1 MRLAFVTTGLG
12 AGGAEM
18 MLFKLLTRLDPQRFT
33 PAVFS
38 LRGEEVFAQRLRDQG
53 IAVHLAG
60 LGSSGGLRGLVRL
73 RQALA
78 AFQPD
83 LLQGWMYHGSVAAW
97 LADRTI
103 SQRRPVLFGIR
114 QSLYDIGDER
124 RTTALVIRLAAAL
137 SGRATHVVYNS
148 RQGQAHHEAFGF
160 DPARSVYVPNGFETD
175 TFVPSGA
182 ARQEVRAELGLAPG
196 TPLAGFVARYHPV
209 KDHAGL
215 LAAAARVRQVLP
227 AVHFVLAGSGVD
239 ADNPVLMQHVLQH
252 GLGDRVHLLGAR
264 RDVPRIT
271 AALDVAVCASQA
283 EGFPNVVGEAMSCGV
298 PCVVTEV
305 GDCRDIVGTTG
316 AVVRPRDPAAMA
328 DGLVRLLSLAPD
340 ARAALG
346 LAARERVKALYSIE
360 AVVRQYTDLY
370 LKVQSMS
377 ALCAA

>member
-1 MRLAFVTTGLG
+1 M
-12 AGGAEM
+12 
-18 MLFKLLTRLDPQRFT
+18 
-33 PAVFS
+33 
-38 LRGEEVFAQRLRDQG
+38 
-53 IAVHLAG
+53 HLAG
-60 LGSSGGLRGLVRL
+60 LGSGCGLRGLIRL
-73 RQALA
+73 RNALA
-78 AFQPD
+78 DLQPD

-97 LADRTI
+97 LADRT
-103 SQRRPVLFGIR
+103 SRQRRPVLFGIR

-124 RTTALVIRLAAAL
+124 RLTALVIRLAAAL
-137 SGRATHVVYNS
+137 SSRATHVVYNS

-160 DPARSVYVPNGFETD
+160 DRARSVYVPNGFDTD
-175 TFVPSGA
+175 TFVPSGV
-182 ARQEVRAELGLAPG
+182 ARQEVRAELGVAPD

-227 AVHFVLAGSGVD
+227 EVRFVMAGSGVD
-239 ADNPVLMQHVLQH
+239 ADNPALMRHVLQH
-252 GLGDRVHLLGAR
+252 GLADRVHLLGAR
-264 RDVPRIT
+264 RDVPRLT
-271 AALDVAVCASQA
+271 AALDVAICASQA

-305 GDCRDIVGTTG
+305 GDCPDIVGPTG

-328 DGLVRLLSLAPD
+328 DGLIRLLSLAPD
-340 ARAALG
+340 ARLALG
-346 LAARERVKALYSIE
+346 VAARQRVLASYSID